1 MVLIQPS
8 QTADGTAAH
17 LDGRCRAG
25 DIVVLT
31 NLGEVD
37 IAVTVG
43 GLLGSFVVGVCQQ
56 FFALCRCLGRGQGNG
71 DLHGRFRHVIHLKVQ
86 GSQFA
91 GAVRRVYQR
100 VI

>member
-1 MVLIQPS
+1 MVLIQPG

-25 DIVVLT
+25 DIVLVDF
-31 NLGEVD
+31 GEVD

-43 GLLGSFVVGVCQQ
+43 GLLGSYGVTVGQQ
-56 FFALCRCLGRGQGNG
+56 FGAVFRFLDRGQGNG

-86 GSQFA
+86 GSQIA
-91 GAVRRVYQR
+91 GAGCFMYQQ
-100 VI
+100 VL